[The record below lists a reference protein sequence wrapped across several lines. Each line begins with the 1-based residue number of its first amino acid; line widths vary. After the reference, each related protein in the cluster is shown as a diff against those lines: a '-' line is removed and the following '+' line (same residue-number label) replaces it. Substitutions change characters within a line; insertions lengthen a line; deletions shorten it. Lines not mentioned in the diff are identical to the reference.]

1 MAKEKNKN
9 KKNILNTA
17 APAKDVSPEEEPAA
31 GNRKHCPRSILLPV
45 FLCICLLS
53 IAGFLY
59 LYEKSKPIVIPE
71 NAEIRYFLEDKEVKE
86 KDLLT
91 DTEYR
96 REVKDLDTG
105 KIQAY
110 SIIFYD
116 RIVPSVTVD
125 PQGLQV
131 QIGTGA
137 IKGLHIEDNYDAF
150 EDLNIKIKGIDYDK
164 PGEYDIT
171 IEVSDTSG
179 NRNKISA
186 TAWVQTED
194 YIEDGE
200 MKKRDFSEYIHYGFV
215 SSDTDKEVE

>member
-1 MAKEKNKN
+1 MSKETTRSEAD
-9 KKNILNTA
+9 IPYTA
-17 APAKDVSPEEEPAA
+17 VAETDVSPGEEPAA
-31 GNRKHCPRSILLPV
+31 GSRKHCPRCCLLPV

-53 IAGFLY
+53 IAGYLY
-59 LYEKSKPIVIPE
+59 LYEKTKPLVIPE
-71 NAEIRYFLEDKEVKE
+71 RAEIRYYLDGREVRDIDLEVGI
-86 KDLLT
+86 
-91 DTEYR
+91 EYT

-105 KIQAY
+105 KTETD
-110 SIIFYD
+110 SITFYD
-116 RIVPSVTVD
+116 RIVPTITVD

-131 QIGTGA
+131 QLGTGA

-150 EDLNIKIKGIDYDK
+150 EDLNIEIKGIDYDK

-179 NRNKISA
+179 NRSKISA

-200 MKKRDFSEYIHYGFV
+200 VKKRDFTDYIHYD
-215 SSDTDKEVE
+215 SASPNTNKEEE

>member
-1 MAKEKNKN
+1 MSIETTRSETD
-9 KKNILNTA
+9 IPYTA
-17 APAKDVSPEEEPAA
+17 VPETDVSPGEEPAA
-31 GNRKHCPRSILLPV
+31 GSRKHCPRCCLLPV

-59 LYEKSKPIVIPE
+59 LYEESEPIVIPE
-71 NAEIRYFLEDKEVKE
+71 NAEIRYFLEGKEVKE

-91 DTEYR
+91 DMEYR

-105 KIQAY
+105 KIQTD
-110 SIIFYD
+110 SITFYD
-116 RIVPSVTVD
+116 RNVPTITVD
-125 PQGLQV
+125 PQRLQV
-131 QIGTGA
+131 QIGTGN
-137 IKGLHIEDNYDAF
+137 IKGLHIEDNYDAY
-150 EDLNIKIKGIDYDK
+150 EDLTVQIEGIDYDR

-179 NRNKISA
+179 NCSKISA

-200 MKKRDFSEYIHYGFV
+200 QKKRDFSDYVRYDFTSPISE
-215 SSDTDKEVE
+215 KEVE